1 MALLNTLTKNG
12 NKSSMSDGV
21 QREDL
26 KVLIKVLSG
35 VTAGDISV
43 AAITA
48 TAIGHADDT
57 DLITLADGSV
67 TFTGSTVVP
76 TADINGGAID
86 GATIGASSASTGAFT
101 SVTATGAVDIDGAV
115 DMSSTVLMSNASI
128 KMTALPTAASGL
140 AAGTLWNDSGVIKI
154 A

>member
-48 TAIGHADDT
+48 T
-57 DLITLADGSV
+57 
-67 TFTGSTVVP
+67 
-76 TADINGGAID
+76 
-86 GATIGASSASTGAFT
+86 
-101 SVTATGAVDIDGAV
+101 GAVDIDGAV

-128 KMTALPTAASGL
+128 KMTALPTSASGL
-140 AAGTLWNDSGVIKI
+140 VVGALWNNSGVVNIKSS
-154 A
+154 